1 MVVATAICVGIA
13 IPATVATIRIATIV
27 AAIHRRLPQTAK
39 AILWEGMLVTAQ
51 TRDGMNSRLIFPP
64 AEKKGEMR
72 RVTEVTIGAETVAA
86 GYTAG

>member
-1 MVVATAICVGIA
+1 MGKKSNAAHKAAYVVVATAICVGIA

-51 TRDGMNSRLIFPP
+51 TRDGMNSRLIFSPC
-64 AEKKGEMR
+64 
-72 RVTEVTIGAETVAA
+72 
-86 GYTAG
+86 